1 MNTFVCTIHFYSICK
16 VMHVF
21 AYMVYICICFC
32 VFEAESVELHALREH
47 QAILLHHD
55 IIVHEVKGAG
65 GRVCDNRVHANN

>member
-1 MNTFVCTIHFYSICK
+1 MYLYTW
-16 VMHVF
+16 
-21 AYMVYICICFC
+21 YMC

-47 QAILLHHD
+47 QATLLHHD